1 MPNLTGKVAIITGST
16 KGIGLAIVERMI
28 NEGASVVVS
37 SRTGSD
43 IESITERLGDRAV
56 GIVCDVADPEACQR
70 LVDET
75 VEGPGRLDVLVNNAG
90 LGVFKPI
97 TEMSIEEWR
106 LQIDVN
112 LGGVFYC

>member
-75 VEGPGRLDVLVNNAG
+75 VEGPRATGRPRQQRGARCFQADHRDV
-90 LGVFKPI
+90 
-97 TEMSIEEWR
+97 
-106 LQIDVN
+106 D
-112 LGGVFYC
+112 

>member
-1 MPNLTGKVAIITGST
+1 M
-16 KGIGLAIVERMI
+16 
-28 NEGASVVVS
+28 
-37 SRTGSD
+37 SRTRRHVRGWWTKRS
-43 IESITERLGDRAV
+43 RA
-56 GIVCDVADPEACQR
+56 
-70 LVDET
+70 
-75 VEGPGRLDVLVNNAG
+75 PGRLDVLVNNAG